1 MCTSSACIE
10 DGSLESSESS
20 GNGTE
25 LLNSLFLR
33 SADHGSLN
41 TPAVNGWFGKQYHT
55 HALFFHAP
63 LQFIPATK

>member
-1 MCTSSACIE
+1 MCTSSAYID

-33 SADHGSLN
+33 SADRGSLN
-41 TPAVNGWFGKQYHT
+41 TPGVNG
-55 HALFFHAP
+55 
-63 LQFIPATK
+63 

>member
-25 LLNSLFLR
+25 LLNSLLLR
-33 SADHGSLN
+33 SADHCSLN
-41 TPAVNGWFGKQYHT
+41 NSPGVNG
-55 HALFFHAP
+55 
-63 LQFIPATK
+63 